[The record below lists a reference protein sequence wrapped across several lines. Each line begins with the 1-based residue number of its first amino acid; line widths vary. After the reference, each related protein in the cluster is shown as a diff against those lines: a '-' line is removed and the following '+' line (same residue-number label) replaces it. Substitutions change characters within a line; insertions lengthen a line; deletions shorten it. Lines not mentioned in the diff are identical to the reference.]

1 MLAGLPLAD
10 RAVVVSRLPDW
21 LMRFRE
27 ADLGKVVAD
36 PPAGDNTGL
45 MRYRAVR
52 LPCPFL
58 DQAVGLCRAYARRP
72 VSCRTHVA
80 CGPVSKCR
88 DDAERPKQIFVTT
101 QDDAYAHAAALASEG
116 KVAGECIEMD
126 HLGVLAAQSSG
137 LHVQSTEAL
146 AIYKFE

>member
-1 MLAGLPLAD
+1 MLAGLSLAD
-10 RAVVVSRLPDW
+10 RAVVVSRMPDW
-21 LMRFRE
+21 LLHFNE
-27 ADLGKVVAD
+27 ADLGKVVAQ
-36 PPAGDNTGL
+36 PPIGDNTGL
-45 MRYRAVR
+45 MRYRAAR

-58 DQAVGLCRAYARRP
+58 DQSLGLCMAYARRP

-80 CGPVSKCR
+80 CGPVSRCR
-88 DDAERPKQIFVTT
+88 DDSKRPEQIFVTT

-116 KVAGECIEMD
+116 KLAGECIEMD
-126 HLGVLAAQSSG
+126 HLGVLAAQVSG